1 MPLDCGCHGTSFG
14 LSILCLQDRARALP
28 SLVLLCGDHGM
39 SDHGGHGGSTPSET
53 GTPLVFLS
61 SRLHDDHGV

>member
-1 MPLDCGCHGTSFG
+1 VDCYV
-14 LSILCLQDRARALP
+14 QDGARALP

-53 GTPLVFLS
+53 GTPLVFIS
-61 SRLHDDHGV
+61 SVLQHGHGM